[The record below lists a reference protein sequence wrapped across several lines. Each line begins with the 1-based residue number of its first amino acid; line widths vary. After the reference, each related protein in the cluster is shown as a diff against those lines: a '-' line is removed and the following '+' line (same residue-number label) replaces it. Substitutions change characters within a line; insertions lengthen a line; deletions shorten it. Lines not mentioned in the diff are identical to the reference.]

1 MLLKSGNKGRNWN
14 DKKRTQQNKT
24 KQKNAQKN
32 RNGLEENGIGLTSLG
47 KRKMAYGNYLSA
59 VREEKLNIEE
69 EA

>member
-1 MLLKSGNKGRNWN
+1 MI
-14 DKKRTQQNKT
+14 KKNPTKQNKT
-24 KQKNAQKN
+24 KNAQKN